1 MRAFVATAVSACL
14 AVLASPPALAEDPCA
29 DDVQRLCPDVKLGS
43 SRVARCLR
51 ENEPKLSAA
60 CRAKVDADAQKARS
74 VLEEFGRACRADV
87 DQYCPGV
94 EPGGGRVLGCL
105 AQHQLELSS
114 SCQAQ
119 LNRFTDAR
127 ERVAAF
133 REACSAEVATL
144 CEGVPKQAGPLLDC
158 LQANEARLSGACSA
172 AELRK
177 VAEAAS
183 MVDVL
188 EEMTRQ
194 DRVREALQIL
204 QGIDAIAF
212 SRSQVL
218 LQFDSYQALAG
229 KGNASR
235 FLFNPQFVFG
245 GAREFALQVK
255 VPVKSLYPFTA
266 GVPVQSGLGEITTSF
281 AWNFASHGQVRHF
294 LSLGLQWETAAQPAL
309 GAPWALQPAY
319 AVAMGL
325 ARWVSITAQVVW
337 LRSVGSTGGYP
348 EIDALLLEP
357 ILVANL
363 PGRSFVSLDTKLLWN
378 LANGAFVPV
387 MKGVVGMFTDRQKSV
402 SIAAWYQASLTSAA
416 VSQSFQFDVGLGLA
430 YFFDW

>member
-1 MRAFVATAVSACL
+1 MRAFVATAVTTCL
-14 AVLASPPALAEDPCA
+14 AALPGPVAAEDPCA
-29 DDVQRLCPDVKLGS
+29 EDVQRLCPEVKTGGGRL
-43 SRVARCLR
+43 ARCLR
-51 ENEPKLSAA
+51 VNEAKLSAG
-60 CRAKVDADAQKARS
+60 CRARVEADAQKARS
-74 VLEEFGRACRADV
+74 LLEEFGRACRADV
-87 DQYCPGV
+87 AQYCPGV

-105 AQHQLELSS
+105 AQHQLEVSS

-119 LNRFTDAR
+119 LNRFADAR

-133 REACSAEVATL
+133 REACSAEVASL
-144 CEGVPKQAGPLLDC
+144 CQGVPNQAGPLLDC
-158 LQANEARLSGACSA
+158 LMANEGRLSSACSV
-172 AELRK
+172 AELRR

-183 MVDVL
+183 IVDVL

-204 QGIDAIAF
+204 QGVDSVAF
-212 SRSQVL
+212 SRSQIL
-218 LQFDSYQALAG
+218 LQFDSYQALANR
-229 KGNASR
+229 GNASR

-245 GAREFALQVK
+245 TRGQFALQVK
-255 VPVKSLYPFTA
+255 VPVKTLYPFTA
-266 GVPVQSGLGEITTSF
+266 GAPVQSGLGEITTSF
-281 AWNFASHGQVRHF
+281 AWNVASHGQVRHF

-325 ARWVSITAQVVW
+325 ARWVSVTAQVVW

-348 EIDALLLEP
+348 EIDVLLLEP

-363 PGRSFVSLDTKLLWN
+363 PGRSFVSLDTKLAWN
-378 LANGAFVPV
+378 LANGTFVPL
-387 MKGVVGMFTDRQKSV
+387 MKGVVGIFTDRQKSV
-402 SIAAWYQASLTSAA
+402 SVSAWYQASLTKAA

-430 YFFDW
+430 YFFDF